1 VKLTYRGPASLTSM
15 FAQMLT
21 DEGVDVSY
29 EPPIERRS
37 AGPDLVVVVL
47 WVAEKVVSKAFD
59 VSLDT
64 LIDRAV
70 ARFKNRVPSADM
82 TIERSD
88 SSSDGAE

>member
-1 VKLTYRGPASLTSM
+1 ML
-15 FAQMLT
+15 AQMLSE
-21 DEGVDVSY
+21 EGVYVSY

-37 AGPDLVVVVL
+37 ASPDLVVVVL
-47 WVAEKVVSKAFD
+47 WVAEKVASKAFD

-70 ARFKNRVPSADM
+70 ARFKHRVPTADV